1 MKKLVLQPTVRN
13 ENDSQLTSN
22 EILSSMQKLRSVEVD
37 ATSNG
42 TLLVPLINENIPN
55 HLHF

>member
-1 MKKLVLQPTVRN
+1 MKTLVLQPTVRN
-13 ENDSQLTSN
+13 QTSN
-22 EILSSMQKLRSVEVD
+22 EILASMQKVRSVEVD

>member
-1 MKKLVLQPTVRN
+1 
-13 ENDSQLTSN
+13 
-22 EILSSMQKLRSVEVD
+22 MQKLLSVEVD

-55 HLHF
+55 HLHFYWFGNVKAKFGTLMTS